1 LAVVLFYP
9 KLSKVPCAN
18 TISCKESFNF
28 KVENSSTAVFNGQKL
43 TPPTISESMLALL
56 PDVLGDSTATGEKR
70 IYVDLTN
77 QKLYAYQGNTLFMEA
92 YVSTGKWFPTPPG
105 DYDIWV
111 KIRSTRMSGGSGDD
125 YYNLPNVPYVMFFSN
140 KDIPRSAGFSLHG
153 AYWHNNFGHAM
164 SHGCINLRI
173 SDAEKLYAWATP
185 EVKSHTTYADNKNP
199 GTKVTVF
206 GEAP

>member
-1 LAVVLFYP
+1 MAVVLFYP

-28 KVENSSTAVFNGQKL
+28 KVENNSTAVFNGQKL

-140 KDIPRSAGFSLHG
+140 KDIPRSAAFSLHG
-153 AYWHNNFGHAM
+153 AYWHNNFGQPM
-164 SHGCINLRI
+164 SHGCVNMRPEE
-173 SDAEKLYAWATP
+173 AGVVFNWAS
-185 EVKSHTTYADNKNP
+185 V
-199 GTKVTVF
+199 GTRVQVHQ
-206 GEAP
+206 